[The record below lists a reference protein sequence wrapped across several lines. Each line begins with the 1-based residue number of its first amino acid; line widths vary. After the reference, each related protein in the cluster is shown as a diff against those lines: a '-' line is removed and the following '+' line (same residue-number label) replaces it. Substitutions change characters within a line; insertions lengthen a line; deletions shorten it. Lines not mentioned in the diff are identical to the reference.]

1 MSTEELIQK
10 IKSHLNKEGIK
21 FLLEN
26 DLLKSYTREIIM
38 ADMIKNLSL
47 NNDDKKKGLKAFM
60 DINNLKNKEQLEE
73 FRTRKGLGIKALE
86 WKILKPIKIQNLAS
100 NLFSIHANSRF
111 EKRKDSLDLVVYSM
125 LRTKEKELALE
136 LYLRIESNEFEF
148 STIAHEYSQGEEKI
162 TKGIIGPIPF
172 SQGNPFLMN
181 KLKSL
186 RQGELMEPFA
196 LDGWWIVLRLE
207 NLISAKF
214 SESVKLQM
222 CIEMF
227 EEFLNSE
234 SEKNM
239 NLMIKDLSGAT

>member
-1 MSTEELIQK
+1 MTIEESIKK
-10 IKSHLNKEGIK
+10 IKSHLNKDGIV

-26 DLLKSYTREIIM
+26 DLLKSYTREIILS
-38 ADMIKNLSL
+38 DLIKNLSL

-60 DINNLKNKEQLEE
+60 DINNLKNKEQIEE
-73 FRTRKGLGIKALE
+73 FRTTKGLGIQALE
-86 WKILKPIKIQNLAS
+86 GRILKPIKIQILAN

-125 LRTKEKELALE
+125 LRTKQKELALE
-136 LYLRIESNEFEF
+136 LYLRIESNEVEF
-148 STIAHEYSQGEEKI
+148 STIASEYSQGEERI
-162 TKGIIGPIPF
+162 TKGIIGPVPF

-186 RQGELMEPFA
+186 RQGELIEPFA

-214 SESVKLQM
+214 SESIKLQM
-222 CIEMF
+222 CIEML
-227 EEFLNSE
+227 EEYLNSE
-234 SEKNM
+234 SEKSM
-239 NLMIKDLSGAT
+239 NLFIKELSGET

>member
-1 MSTEELIQK
+1 
-10 IKSHLNKEGIK
+10 
-21 FLLEN
+21 
-26 DLLKSYTREIIM
+26 
-38 ADMIKNLSL
+38 
-47 NNDDKKKGLKAFM
+47 
-60 DINNLKNKEQLEE
+60 
-73 FRTRKGLGIKALE
+73 
-86 WKILKPIKIQNLAS
+86 
-100 NLFSIHANSRF
+100 
-111 EKRKDSLDLVVYSM
+111 
-125 LRTKEKELALE
+125 
-136 LYLRIESNEFEF
+136 
-148 STIAHEYSQGEEKI
+148 
-162 TKGIIGPIPF
+162 
-172 SQGNPFLMN
+172 MN